1 MFWIFS
7 LYGGEHC
14 SAPAPSVLFSA
25 LRSIT
30 RAIGADAW
38 TAGLMISRRPQR
50 GMREGGVSGTGRE
63 WGWHR
68 AGGSKGLV
76 RVVRYMEG
84 RPLWRWGTSCCIVII
99 VQRELAEFLWTGWMA
114 VQFKMQF
121 FCNEMENQE
130 VWCYTTAHCQQIET
144 PKSSFPKWYTMAIVS
159 ISQNKLW
166 SINKAVFL

>member
-1 MFWIFS
+1 MFWIFFPVWWWT
-7 LYGGEHC
+7 LLC
-14 SAPAPSVLFSA
+14 PRPFCLLSAPVQYTRNRHRCLVSWTNDFQE
-25 LRSIT
+25 IT
-30 RAIGADAW
+30 ERDV
-38 TAGLMISRRPQR
+38 R
-50 GMREGGVSGTGRE
+50 GTGRA